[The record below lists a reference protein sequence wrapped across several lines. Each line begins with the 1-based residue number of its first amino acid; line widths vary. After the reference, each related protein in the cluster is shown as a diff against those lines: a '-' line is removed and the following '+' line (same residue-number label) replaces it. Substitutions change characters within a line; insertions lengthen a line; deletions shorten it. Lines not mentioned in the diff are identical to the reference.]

1 MSTNRRNVKSGE
13 ILTTNSHERTKD
25 YLSDSEIKVLLKAS
39 KKTRYPKR
47 NYILLLM
54 IYRHGLRVSEAIK
67 LRKFDVNLKESRIW
81 INRLKNGL
89 SVEHPISGDEL
100 RAIKRYLTSR
110 NDNLPWLFVNERG
123 LPLTRQAVNYIVSI
137 VGEKANLEN
146 VHPHTL
152 RHSCGFYLA
161 NKGYDLRL
169 IQDYLGHR
177 DPKHTAHYTRV
188 VSSRFERLWI

>member
-1 MSTNRRNVKSGE
+1 MKNV
-13 ILTTNSHERTKD
+13 TADAHERTKD
-25 YLSDSEIKVLLKAS
+25 YLSDSEMKLLLQAS

-47 NYILLLM
+47 NYLLLLM
-54 IYRHGLRVSEAIK
+54 IYRHGLRVSEA
-67 LRKFDVNLKESRIW
+67 VNLKKSDVNIKESRVW

-100 RAIKRYLTSR
+100 RAIRRYLNSR
-110 NDNLPWLFVNERG
+110 KDNLPWLFVNERG
-123 LPLTRQAVNYIVSI
+123 LPLTRQAVNYITTS
-137 VGEKANLEN
+137 VGEKADLPS

-188 VSSRFERLWI
+188 VSSRFEKLWG